1 MKEKFK
7 CGTQLNGKSP
17 LVVRVL
23 PQKEYAVS
31 YWSGGKTSQVMI
43 WPLESEF
50 KKHEFL
56 WRISLATMEAAD
68 SPFTKFDGFHR
79 ILHLL
84 DGESQL
90 SFADGRNYILHPG
103 DEVSFYGTD
112 DIKSSGK
119 AGDLNLIMADGVW
132 GEMRS
137 LRSDIPNWNWFHSIP
152 LGGRNGRWCCI
163 LYLLSGK
170 IEIENAIAGKGDCVV
185 IYPESLQDGMLNQ
198 YAEKTFKTGNDG
210 LQLIECMVYWREE
223 TNERD
228 TAE

>member
-1 MKEKFK
+1 MHEDFN
-7 CGTQLNGKSP
+7 CGTQLNGKTP

-31 YWSGGKTSQVMI
+31 YWSGGTTSQVMI
-43 WPLESEF
+43 WPPESEF

-56 WRISLATMEAAD
+56 WRISLATMEAVD
-68 SPFTKFDGFHR
+68 SSFTQFDGFHR

-84 DGESQL
+84 DGESRL

-103 DEVSFYGTD
+103 DEVRFYGTD
-112 DIKSSGK
+112 DVKSCGK

-137 LRSDIPNWNWFHSIP
+137 LCSETRDWNWFHSIP
-152 LGGRNGRWCCI
+152 FFGKSGRWCCI
-163 LYLLSGK
+163 LYLLSG
-170 IEIENAIAGKGDCVV
+170 EMEVGNTIAGKGDCVV

-198 YAEKTFKTGNDG
+198 YVEKLFKTGNGG
-210 LQLIECMVYWREE
+210 LQLIESMVYWREE
-223 TNERD
+223 T
-228 TAE
+228 TVSS